1 MMCNDQTRWVWLL
14 VSCLSLV
21 NDIRATDEHE
31 MKEEAKARREDTT
44 SMDEVSGAIPVRDD
58 DVQRSDTMGL
68 VASELPY
75 HL

>member
-1 MMCNDQTRWVWLL
+1 M
-14 VSCLSLV
+14 S
-21 NDIRATDEHE
+21 DEHE
-31 MKEEAKARREDTT
+31 IKEEAMTRREDTT

-68 VASELPY
+68 VASELSY